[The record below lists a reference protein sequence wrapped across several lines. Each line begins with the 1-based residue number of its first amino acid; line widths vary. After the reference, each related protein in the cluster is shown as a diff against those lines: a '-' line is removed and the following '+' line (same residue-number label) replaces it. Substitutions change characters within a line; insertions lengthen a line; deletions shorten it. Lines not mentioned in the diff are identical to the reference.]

1 MLLKKL
7 ENVVKIKK
15 IHKAFKE
22 FESKLFMKFEKL
34 PTFKILKNQNT
45 LKCMKFGCRNLKILQ
60 FL

>member
-34 PTFKILKNQNT
+34 PTFKIFKNQNT
-45 LKCMKFGCRNLKILQ
+45 LKCMKF
-60 FL
+60 